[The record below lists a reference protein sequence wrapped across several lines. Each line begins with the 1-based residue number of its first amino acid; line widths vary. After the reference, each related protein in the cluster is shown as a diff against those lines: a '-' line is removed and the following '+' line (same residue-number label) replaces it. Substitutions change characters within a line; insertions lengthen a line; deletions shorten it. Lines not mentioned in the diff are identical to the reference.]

1 MALDRQ
7 NADLDKVREEHTAN
21 EKKLDETVKVLSAE
35 ETPKSINLHVNYKD
49 TVFNF
54 EEIEKTEKY
63 ILYLKKQKDSTV
75 SYKDLIKEIYSY
87 YNPRAEIVLLK
98 GVTKKLRFL
107 QRKTHEKH
115 DFYRIFIE
123 YAENLKKILENEKNG
138 SRIKPKQLKKNQEI
152 DNKKAF
158 SQT

>member
-1 MALDRQ
+1 MQLALDRQ
-7 NADLDKVREEHTAN
+7 NTDLDKVREEHTAN
-21 EKKLDETVKVLSAE
+21 KKKLDETVKILSAE
-35 ETPKSINLHVNYKD
+35 ETPKNINLHVNYKD

-54 EEIEKTEKY
+54 EEIEKTEKC
-63 ILYLKKQKDSTV
+63 ILYLKKQKDSIV

-87 YNPRAEIVLLK
+87 YKHTEKSNLLHYYNPRTEIVLLK

-123 YAENLKKILENEKNG
+123 
-138 SRIKPKQLKKNQEI
+138 
-152 DNKKAF
+152 
-158 SQT
+158 